1 MRRVLKH
8 YIIDTTSLYIISQIV
23 RGMVFE
29 KGIETLL
36 ITGGVLTAVTLIAK
50 PIINILLL
58 PINLVTFGLFKWVA
72 FAISLF
78 LVTLAAPGFKLT
90 DFIFAGYDSY
100 WFSLPAISLSGV
112 LAFIAFSF
120 LISMVSSL
128 IYWIFK

>member
-1 MRRVLKH
+1 MRRILKH

-23 RGMVFE
+23 GGIVFA

-36 ITGGVLTAVTLIAK
+36 ITGAVLTAVTLIAK

-58 PINLVTFGLFKWVA
+58 PLNLVTFGIFKWLA
-72 FAISLF
+72 FAISLY

-90 DFIFAGYDSY
+90 SFIFAGYDSY
-100 WFSLPAISLSGV
+100 WFSIPAISLTGL
-112 LAFIAFSF
+112 LAFVAFSF
-120 LISMVSSL
+120 LLSFISSV